1 MSENTGQNK
10 TEQPTEQRLRKSRE
24 EGQVARSKELNTAL
38 LLLLGSASLLWFADM
53 FMQLF
58 YQLVQSS
65 WQLDKDS
72 LKQGDLMTGALAD
85 ALLAMLG
92 ASMPFLLT
100 LFIASWVAGMLPGGA
115 VFSGKLLGPKFSNMD
130 PIAGLGRMF
139 GSDSLVEL
147 AKSILKVLLLGFCLW
162 GLMSH
167 LATRL
172 LFLQRMDL
180 ATAAKDGLEV
190 LSFSL
195 MMLALV
201 LLIVAAIDV
210 PFQQFKVASKLKMTK
225 QEVKDE
231 RKSTDGNPEIKGRI
245 RQIQYQIANRRIE
258 DRVPTADVI
267 ITNPT
272 HYAVALKYSEQKA
285 KAPYV
290 VAKGVDQMAQRI
302 RELAATHQLEV
313 IELPPLARAIYFST
327 RVDQEVPKGL
337 YTAVAYVLTY
347 VMQLKAYKQGR
358 GQKPAP
364 IPDIFIPSSLQKQ
377 ANERGSTL

>member
-1 MSENTGQNK
+1 
-10 TEQPTEQRLRKSRE
+10 
-24 EGQVARSKELNTAL
+24 
-38 LLLLGSASLLWFADM
+38 
-53 FMQLF
+53 
-58 YQLVQSS
+58 
-65 WQLDKDS
+65 
-72 LKQGDLMTGALAD
+72 
-85 ALLAMLG
+85 
-92 ASMPFLLT
+92 
-100 LFIASWVAGMLPGGA
+100 
-115 VFSGKLLGPKFSNMD
+115 
-130 PIAGLGRMF
+130 
-139 GSDSLVEL
+139 
-147 AKSILKVLLLGFCLW
+147 
-162 GLMSH
+162 MSH

-201 LLIVAAIDV
+201 LLIVAVIDV
-210 PFQQFKVASKLKMTK
+210 PFQQFKVANKLKMTK

-245 RQIQYQIANRRIE
+245 RQIQYQMANRRIE

-272 HYAVALKYSEQKA
+272 HYAVALKYSEKKA

-290 VAKGVDQMAQRI
+290 VAKGVDQMALRI

-364 IPDIFIPSSLQKQ
+364 IPDIFIPSSLQQQ